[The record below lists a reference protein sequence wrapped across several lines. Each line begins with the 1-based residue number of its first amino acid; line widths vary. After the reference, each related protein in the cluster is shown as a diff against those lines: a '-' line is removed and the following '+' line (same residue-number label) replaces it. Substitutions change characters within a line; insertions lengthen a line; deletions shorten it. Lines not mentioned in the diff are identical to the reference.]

1 MPRLHPTEDELK
13 ERQKRAKVW
22 REFMADKLFTEQRL
36 ADTLGISRRTVQ
48 MIKAGRVSPH
58 KDTLRLF
65 DSLKA
70 RYDREAKRSK

>member
-1 MPRLHPTEDELK
+1 MPRLHPTEEELK
-13 ERQKRAKVW
+13 ERQRRAKVW
-22 REFMADKLFTEQRL
+22 RDFMADKLFTEQRL

-65 DSLKA
+65 DALKTKH
-70 RYDREAKRSK
+70 DKEAKRK